1 MKIAITG
8 SSGFIGSSFIKNN
21 SEFEILEVDLISNMI
36 EDIDLNGIDSVL
48 HLAAIVHQ
56 TKGTEE
62 DIYFKVNRDLAYET
76 AKQAKSCGVKQ
87 FILMSTVKVYGEST
101 DNSLPWNEKSIC
113 KPEDAYGRSKLEAEK
128 LIKELEDDLFKVAI
142 IRSPLV
148 YGAGVKANMYNL
160 IRLIDKFRIL
170 PLGGINNRRSI
181 VYIGNLLALIHQ
193 VINKRVSG
201 VFIPSDKYAWSTT
214 QLCKIIAESIEKRV
228 FFINVPVIVQKY
240 ISKIAPN
247 SGNRLFGS
255 LEVDCTK
262 TNELLGFEPPF
273 STEQGMLQMIKWY
286 KKK

>member
-148 YGAGVKANMYNL
+148 YGAGVKANMNNL

-181 VYIGNLLALIHQ
+181 VYIGNLIALIHE
-193 VINKRVSG
+193 VINRRTSG
-201 VFIPSDKYAWSTT
+201 VYIPSDKNPLSTT
-214 QLCKIIAESIEKRV
+214 QLCKIIAGSIEKRV
-228 FFINVPVIVQKY
+228 YFINVPIIVQKY
-240 ISKIAPN
+240 ISKIAP
-247 SGNRLFGS
+247 SIGKRLFGS
-255 LEVDCTK
+255 LEVNCAK
-262 TNELLGFEPPF
+262 TNEFLGFEPPF
-273 STEQGMLQMIKWY
+273 STEQGILEMIKWY
-286 KKK
+286 KEK